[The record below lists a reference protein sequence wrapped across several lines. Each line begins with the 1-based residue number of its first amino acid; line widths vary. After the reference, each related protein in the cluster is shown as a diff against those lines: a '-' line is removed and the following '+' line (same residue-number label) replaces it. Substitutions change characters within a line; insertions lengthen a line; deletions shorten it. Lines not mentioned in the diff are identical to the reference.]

1 MIFSKKLAS
10 KGPETG
16 FQAALEN
23 LKGYFNDQ
31 GFNRAGITG
40 AALSMESI
48 SDAQKHE
55 LQTAHGSLS
64 AALETLAKDM
74 GFSTVVTEAQT
85 DAALVAGLVSGDVRA
100 FLKHPVTQPMVSTE
114 SMHVVSIPGIS
125 DSFEKRSLSV
135 EAYDEKDN
143 RNAAVYSIMY
153 NMVAAR
159 QDEFG
164 EAFFPTITVS
174 PDNIGLAVSIRLFQV
189 YDEFKRNIS
198 GALDQYNKKNI
209 IRALIDP
216 TILKN
221 DQTRIIP
228 VWRNEA
234 KDNFTDVALIPKR
247 SIVHEGETIDTSPL
261 NPGKKFSLLG
271 LSQTDTLLASGVMDM
286 TDSIDPAV
294 VLSALYI
301 KVGADI
307 IKFNTESLPLS
318 TFAPAAQGLHRLMN
332 LNFAS
337 TSLMINKDTKLV
349 DGAALGALAAIA
361 DDDLIVRVEVNA
373 TGNVNVELGDT
384 QVFGN
389 TASIFQVQ
397 SAETQETMDLT
408 TGAGKAIA
416 DLFVDAKIIG
426 YDLRAYRTNLNR
438 RQRGQFLDVTF
449 FQQMY
454 SVPLRAPIT
463 VIRPVTSDGQT
474 DSSDLA
480 GLITATHIRTSNAA
494 VGALIDASNQLN
506 EYVDSR
512 DTAGMGP
519 DVLGVGR
526 FLVRA
531 AYQRDTLDVAT
542 TIDSLTSSDRIEDLR
557 SLLVNRLRSMAYDLY
572 VESGYK
578 AAADAYFGGASKA
591 PTVIIGTDPIIARY
605 LIVEGDL
612 RTLGPDFDVR
622 IVHTLDN
629 RVTGKIFL
637 SFGQFDS
644 DLNSKPNPLHFGC
657 MGWKPEMTLVLPISR
672 DGQISKELTVQP
684 SFLHIVN
691 MPIMGE
697 LIVENINDVVASKVA
712 IKNRPVA

>member
-1 MIFSKKLAS
+1 MIFSKKLTP
-10 KGPETG
+10 KTPESG
-16 FQAALEN
+16 LQMAVESLRGH
-23 LKGYFNDQ
+23 LNDQ
-31 GFNRAGITG
+31 GTTQVGVAA
-40 AALSMESI
+40 AALSLESI
-48 SDAQKHE
+48 SDAQKHQ
-55 LQTAHGSLS
+55 LQTAHDSLGQ
-64 AALETLAKDM
+64 ALESLAAEM
-74 GFSTVVTEAQT
+74 GMAGVLTEAQR
-85 DAALVAGLVSGDVRA
+85 DAATVAGLVSGDVRA
-100 FLKHPVTQPMVSTE
+100 FLKHPVSQPMVSTE
-114 SMHVVSIPGIS
+114 SMKVVTVSGIA
-125 DSFEKRSLSV
+125 DSFSQRSLSV

-189 YDEFKRNIS
+189 YDEFKRGIT
-198 GALDQYNKKNI
+198 GALDKYNKKNI

-228 VWRNEA
+228 VWRNES

-247 SIVHEGETIDTSPL
+247 TIVHEGESIDTSPL
-261 NPGKKFSLLG
+261 LPGKKFSLLG

-294 VLSALYI
+294 VLSAVYV

-307 IKFNTESLPLS
+307 IKFNTENLPLS

-337 TSLMINKDTKLV
+337 SSLMINKDTKLV

-373 TGNVNVELGDT
+373 TGSVNVELGDT

-389 TASIFQVQ
+389 SVSVAQVQ
-397 SAETQETMDLT
+397 NAVDEEILDLT
-408 TGAGKAIA
+408 AGAGKAIA
-416 DLFVDAKIIG
+416 DLFIDAKIVG

-494 VGALIDASNQLN
+494 VGAVIDASNQLN

-512 DTAGMGP
+512 DTAGDGP

-531 AYQRDTLDVAT
+531 AYERDTLDVAT
-542 TIDSLTSSDRIEDLR
+542 AIDSLTSSDRVEDLR
-557 SLLVNRLRSMAYDLY
+557 SLLINRLRDMAYNLY

-657 MGWKPEMTLVLPISR
+657 MGWKPEMTLTLPISR

-697 LIVENINDVVASKVA
+697 LTVQNISQVVASKVA
-712 IKNRPVA
+712 INNHPV